1 VEFAHRTAL
10 EEHYNFRLLAG
21 NAEGD
26 GLRFWQDLLDPV
38 QQLVAD
44 GCHLKRD
51 TLGFIEA
58 AQFASVDA
66 RRITVNGASLFGPHV
81 VGSACVA

>member
-1 VEFAHRTAL
+1 MHC
-10 EEHYNFRLLAG
+10 NFCLLAG

-26 GLRFWQDLLDPV
+26 SLRFWQDLLDPV

-58 AQFASVDA
+58 AQFSSVDA
-66 RRITVNGASLFGPHV
+66 RRVKVSGASLIGPHV
-81 VGSACVA
+81 VGSACIA

>member
-1 VEFAHRTAL
+1 LLVE
-10 EEHYNFRLLAG
+10 

-58 AQFASVDA
+58 AEFASLDA
-66 RRITVNGASLFGPHV
+66 RRVTVSGASLIGPHV